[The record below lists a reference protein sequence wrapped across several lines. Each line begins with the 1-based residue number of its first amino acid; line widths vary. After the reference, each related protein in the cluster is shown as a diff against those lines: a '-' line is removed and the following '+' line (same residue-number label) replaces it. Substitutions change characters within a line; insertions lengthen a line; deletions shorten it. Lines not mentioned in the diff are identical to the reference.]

1 MLDLLFSDSRL
12 LDQGQHGHQKEED
25 DGLGLCDAVVFF
37 VDVIGGIDVQGQQLR
52 NVDLCAIL
60 DDAGQTA
67 SQREVLVEEGMTF
80 GMMTFV
86 SVCQPLAPS
95 IFAASSISSDTA
107 CNPAM

>member
-1 MLDLLFSDSRL
+1 MFRASSSVTLTFAPFWMTLGRPPVSARFWSKSL
-12 LDQGQHGHQKEED
+12 KE
-25 DGLGLCDAVVFF
+25 F
-37 VDVIGGIDVQGQQLR
+37 VSVR
-52 NVDLCAIL
+52 NV
-60 DDAGQTA
+60 Q
-67 SQREVLVEEGMTF
+67 VVMEGMTF